1 MLIVITFLQ
10 SMNESPSE
18 DKVEKDLGV
27 LKSNLLC
34 VFSILLFAMGFPAAE
49 YLLEDWDVVSVM
61 TARNVFSFIL
71 IFIIWL
77 AIEKVDKVKSAKWA
91 KGFLIGVTGFG
102 IGAFLIL
109 ILQAL
114 TTPVIAALAVATM
127 PVFAVS
133 LEMLL
138 DGRKMTLWFFCGVI
152 LVLLGG
158 YIASG
163 ASLNNEGI
171 GFAALMG
178 VIGVMLFAWGS
189 RATVKNLPGMS
200 TLGQTAVTSSGMAGL
215 SILLYFVC
223 SIFFEVTESL
233 ELITLEHLGL
243 VLIYGWLG
251 LGISQIFWIKA
262 VSRLGIGLASFH
274 LNAVP
279 FYVMFMLFLLGDSWI
294 WHQAIGAVIVISGV
308 ILAQQKSA
316 TRKEE
321 FFELP

>member
-1 MLIVITFLQ
+1 MSISTSKESTDNKTTIV
-10 SMNESPSE
+10 
-18 DKVEKDLGV
+18 
-27 LKSNLLC
+27 KSNFLC
-34 VFSILLFAMGFPAAE
+34 VFSILLFATGFPAAE
-49 YLLEDWDVVSVM
+49 YLLKDWDVVSVI

-77 AIEKVDKVKSAKWA
+77 FIEGIQKVKSAKWL
-91 KGFLIGVTGFG
+91 KGFLIGLSGFG

-109 ILQAL
+109 MLQSL

-138 DGRKMTLWFFCGVI
+138 DGRKMTLWFFFGVV

-163 ASLNNEGI
+163 ASLREDNVGI
-171 GFAALMG
+171 AALIG
-178 VIGVMLFAWGS
+178 IIGVALFAWGS
-189 RATVKNLPGMS
+189 RATVKSLPGMS
-200 TLGQTAVTSSGMAGL
+200 NLAQTAVTSFGMAGL
-215 SILLYFVC
+215 SIVLYFVC
-223 SIFFEVTESL
+223 SVFFDLTNATSI
-233 ELITLEHLGL
+233 ITIEHLGL
-243 VLIYGWLG
+243 VLIYAWLG

-262 VSRLGIGLASFH
+262 VSQLGIGLASFH

-294 WHQAIGAVIVISGV
+294 WHQAFGALIVISGV
-308 ILAQQKSA
+308 ILAQQKSSKKKA
-316 TRKEE
+316 E

>member
-1 MLIVITFLQ
+1 MSISTSIESTDNKTTIV
-10 SMNESPSE
+10 
-18 DKVEKDLGV
+18 
-27 LKSNLLC
+27 KSNFLC
-34 VFSILLFAMGFPAAE
+34 VFSILLFATGFPAAE
-49 YLLEDWDVVSVM
+49 YLLKDWDVVSVI

-77 AIEKVDKVKSAKWA
+77 FIEGIQKVKSAKWL
-91 KGFLIGVTGFG
+91 KGFLIGLSGFG

-109 ILQAL
+109 MLQSL

-138 DGRKMTLWFFCGVI
+138 DGRKMTLWFFFGVV

-163 ASLNNEGI
+163 DLLREDNVGIAALI
-171 GFAALMG
+171 GF
-178 VIGVMLFAWGS
+178 IGVALFAWGS
-189 RATVKNLPGMS
+189 RATVKSLPGMS
-200 TLGQTAVTSSGMAGL
+200 NLGQTAVTSSGMAVL
-215 SILLYFVC
+215 SIFLYFVC
-223 SIFFEVTESL
+223 SVFFDLTNATSI
-233 ELITLEHLGL
+233 ITIEHLGL
-243 VLIYGWLG
+243 VLIYAWLG

-262 VSRLGIGLASFH
+262 VSQLGIGLASFH

-294 WHQAIGAVIVISGV
+294 WHQAFGALIVISGV
-308 ILAQQKSA
+308 ILAQQKSSKKKA
-316 TRKEE
+316 E

>member
-1 MLIVITFLQ
+1 MSISTSKESTDNKTTIV
-10 SMNESPSE
+10 
-18 DKVEKDLGV
+18 
-27 LKSNLLC
+27 KSNFLC
-34 VFSILLFAMGFPAAE
+34 VFSILLFATGFPAAE
-49 YLLEDWDVVSVM
+49 YLLKDWDVVSVI

-77 AIEKVDKVKSAKWA
+77 FIEGIQKVKSAKWL
-91 KGFLIGVTGFG
+91 KGFLIGLSGFG

-109 ILQAL
+109 MLQSL

-138 DGRKMTLWFFCGVI
+138 DGRKMTLWFFFGVV

-163 ASLNNEGI
+163 ASLREDNVGI
-171 GFAALMG
+171 AALIG
-178 VIGVMLFAWGS
+178 IIGVALFAWGS
-189 RATVKNLPGMS
+189 RATVKSLPGMS
-200 TLGQTAVTSSGMAGL
+200 SLGQTAVTSFGMAGL
-215 SILLYFVC
+215 SIFLYFVC
-223 SIFFEVTESL
+223 SVFFDLTNATSI
-233 ELITLEHLGL
+233 ITIEHLGL
-243 VLIYGWLG
+243 VLIYAWLG

-262 VSRLGIGLASFH
+262 VSQLGIGLASFH

-294 WHQAIGAVIVISGV
+294 WYQAFGALIVISGV
-308 ILAQQKSA
+308 ILAQQKSSKKKA
-316 TRKEE
+316 E

>member
-1 MLIVITFLQ
+1 
-10 SMNESPSE
+10 
-18 DKVEKDLGV
+18 
-27 LKSNLLC
+27 
-34 VFSILLFAMGFPAAE
+34 VFSILLFATGFPAAE
-49 YLLEDWDVVSVM
+49 YLLKDWDVVSVI

-77 AIEKVDKVKSAKWA
+77 FIEGIQKVKSAKWL
-91 KGFLIGVTGFG
+91 KGFLIGLSGFG

-109 ILQAL
+109 MLQSL

-138 DGRKMTLWFFCGVI
+138 DGRKMTLWFFFGVV
-152 LVLLGG
+152 LVLVGG

-163 ASLNNEGI
+163 ASLREDNVGI
-171 GFAALMG
+171 AALIG
-178 VIGVMLFAWGS
+178 IIGVALFAWGS
-189 RATVKNLPGMS
+189 RATVKSLPGMS
-200 TLGQTAVTSSGMAGL
+200 NLGQTAVTSSGMAGL
-215 SILLYFVC
+215 SIFLYFVC
-223 SIFFEVTESL
+223 SVFFDLTNATSI
-233 ELITLEHLGL
+233 ITIEHLGL
-243 VLIYGWLG
+243 VLIYAWLG

-262 VSRLGIGLASFH
+262 VSQLGIGLASFH

-294 WHQAIGAVIVISGV
+294 WHQAFGALIVISGV
-308 ILAQQKSA
+308 ILAQQKSSKKKA
-316 TRKEE
+316 E

>member
-1 MLIVITFLQ
+1 MSISTSIESTDNKTTIV
-10 SMNESPSE
+10 
-18 DKVEKDLGV
+18 
-27 LKSNLLC
+27 KSNFLC
-34 VFSILLFAMGFPAAE
+34 VFSILLFATGFPAAE
-49 YLLEDWDVVSVM
+49 YLLKDWDVVSVI

-77 AIEKVDKVKSAKWA
+77 FIEGIQKVKSAKWL
-91 KGFLIGVTGFG
+91 KGFLIGLSGFG

-109 ILQAL
+109 MLQSL

-138 DGRKMTLWFFCGVI
+138 DGRKMTLWFFFGVV

-163 ASLNNEGI
+163 ASLREDNVGI
-171 GFAALMG
+171 AALIG
-178 VIGVMLFAWGS
+178 IIGVALFAWGS
-189 RATVKNLPGMS
+189 RATVKSLPGMS
-200 TLGQTAVTSSGMAGL
+200 NLGQTAVTSSGMAGL
-215 SILLYFVC
+215 SIFLYFVC
-223 SIFFEVTESL
+223 SVFFDLTNATSI
-233 ELITLEHLGL
+233 ITIEHLGL
-243 VLIYGWLG
+243 VLIYAWLG

-262 VSRLGIGLASFH
+262 VSQLGIGLASFH

-294 WHQAIGAVIVISGV
+294 WHQAFGALIVISGV
-308 ILAQQKSA
+308 ILAQQKSSKKKA
-316 TRKEE
+316 E

>member
-1 MLIVITFLQ
+1 MSISTSIESTDNKTTIV
-10 SMNESPSE
+10 
-18 DKVEKDLGV
+18 
-27 LKSNLLC
+27 KSNFLC
-34 VFSILLFAMGFPAAE
+34 VFSILLFATGFPAAE
-49 YLLEDWDVVSVM
+49 YLLKDWDVVSVI

-77 AIEKVDKVKSAKWA
+77 FIEGIQKVKSAKWL
-91 KGFLIGVTGFG
+91 KGFLIGLSGFG

-109 ILQAL
+109 MLQSL

-138 DGRKMTLWFFCGVI
+138 DGRKMTLWFFFGVV

-163 ASLNNEGI
+163 ASLREDNVGI
-171 GFAALMG
+171 AALVG
-178 VIGVMLFAWGS
+178 IIGVALFAWGS
-189 RATVKNLPGMS
+189 RATVKSLPGMS
-200 TLGQTAVTSSGMAGL
+200 NLGQTAVTSSGMAGL
-215 SILLYFVC
+215 SIFLYFVC
-223 SIFFEVTESL
+223 SVFFDLTNATSI
-233 ELITLEHLGL
+233 ITIEHLGL
-243 VLIYGWLG
+243 VLIYAWLG

-262 VSRLGIGLASFH
+262 VSQLGIGLASFH

-294 WHQAIGAVIVISGV
+294 WHQAFGALIVISGV
-308 ILAQQKSA
+308 ILAQQKSSKKKA
-316 TRKEE
+316 E

>member
-1 MLIVITFLQ
+1 MSISTSKESTDNKTTIV
-10 SMNESPSE
+10 
-18 DKVEKDLGV
+18 
-27 LKSNLLC
+27 KSNFLC
-34 VFSILLFAMGFPAAE
+34 VFSILLFATGFPAAE
-49 YLLEDWDVVSVM
+49 YLLKDWDVVSVI

-77 AIEKVDKVKSAKWA
+77 FIEGIQKVKSAKWL
-91 KGFLIGVTGFG
+91 KGFLIGLSGFG

-109 ILQAL
+109 MLQSL

-138 DGRKMTLWFFCGVI
+138 DGRKMTLWFFFGVV

-163 ASLNNEGI
+163 ASLREDNVGI
-171 GFAALMG
+171 AALIG
-178 VIGVMLFAWGS
+178 IIGVALFAWGS
-189 RATVKNLPGMS
+189 RATVKSLPGMS
-200 TLGQTAVTSSGMAGL
+200 NLCQTAVTSFGMAGL
-215 SILLYFVC
+215 SIFLYFVC
-223 SIFFEVTESL
+223 SVFFDLTNATSI
-233 ELITLEHLGL
+233 ITIEHLGL
-243 VLIYGWLG
+243 VLIYAWLG

-262 VSRLGIGLASFH
+262 VSQLGIGLASFH

-294 WHQAIGAVIVISGV
+294 WYQAFGALIVISGV
-308 ILAQQKSA
+308 ILAQQKSSKKKA
-316 TRKEE
+316 E

>member
-1 MLIVITFLQ
+1 MSISTSIESTDNKTTIV
-10 SMNESPSE
+10 
-18 DKVEKDLGV
+18 
-27 LKSNLLC
+27 KSNFLC
-34 VFSILLFAMGFPAAE
+34 VFSILLFATGFPAAE
-49 YLLEDWDVVSVM
+49 YLLKDWDVVSVI

-77 AIEKVDKVKSAKWA
+77 FIEGIQKVKSAKWL
-91 KGFLIGVTGFG
+91 KGFLIGLSGFG

-109 ILQAL
+109 MLQSL

-138 DGRKMTLWFFCGVI
+138 DGRKMTLWFFFGVV

-163 ASLNNEGI
+163 ASLREDNVGI
-171 GFAALMG
+171 AALVG
-178 VIGVMLFAWGS
+178 IIGVALFAWGS
-189 RATVKNLPGMS
+189 RATVKSLPGMS
-200 TLGQTAVTSSGMAGL
+200 NLGQTAVTSSGMAGL
-215 SILLYFVC
+215 SIFLYFVC
-223 SIFFEVTESL
+223 SVFFDLTNATSI
-233 ELITLEHLGL
+233 ITIEHLGL
-243 VLIYGWLG
+243 VLIYAWLG

-262 VSRLGIGLASFH
+262 VSQLGIGLASFH

-294 WHQAIGAVIVISGV
+294 WHQAFGALIVISGV
-308 ILAQQKSA
+308 ILAQQNSSKKKA
-316 TRKEE
+316 E

>member
-1 MLIVITFLQ
+1 MSISTSIESTDNKTTIV
-10 SMNESPSE
+10 
-18 DKVEKDLGV
+18 
-27 LKSNLLC
+27 KSNFLC
-34 VFSILLFAMGFPAAE
+34 VFSILLFATGFPAAE
-49 YLLEDWDVVSVM
+49 YLLKDWDVVSVI

-77 AIEKVDKVKSAKWA
+77 FIEGIQKVKSAKWL
-91 KGFLIGVTGFG
+91 KGFLIGLSGFG

-109 ILQAL
+109 MLQSL

-138 DGRKMTLWFFCGVI
+138 DGRKMTLWFFFGVV

-163 ASLNNEGI
+163 ASLREDNVGI
-171 GFAALMG
+171 AALIG
-178 VIGVMLFAWGS
+178 IIGVALFAWGS
-189 RATVKNLPGMS
+189 RATVKSLPGMS
-200 TLGQTAVTSSGMAGL
+200 NLGQTAVTSSGMAGL
-215 SILLYFVC
+215 SIVLYFVC
-223 SIFFEVTESL
+223 SVFFDLTNATSI
-233 ELITLEHLGL
+233 ITIEHLGL
-243 VLIYGWLG
+243 VLIYAWLG

-262 VSRLGIGLASFH
+262 VSQLGIGLASFH

-294 WHQAIGAVIVISGV
+294 WHQAVGALIVISGV
-308 ILAQQKSA
+308 ILAQQKPSKKKA
-316 TRKEE
+316 E

>member
-1 MLIVITFLQ
+1 MSISTSKESTDNKTTIV
-10 SMNESPSE
+10 
-18 DKVEKDLGV
+18 
-27 LKSNLLC
+27 KSNFLC
-34 VFSILLFAMGFPAAE
+34 VFSILLFATGFPAAE
-49 YLLEDWDVVSVM
+49 YLLKDWDVVSVI

-77 AIEKVDKVKSAKWA
+77 FIEGIQKVKSAKWL
-91 KGFLIGVTGFG
+91 KGFLIGLSGFG

-109 ILQAL
+109 MLQSL

-138 DGRKMTLWFFCGVI
+138 DGRKMTLWFFFGVV

-163 ASLNNEGI
+163 ASLREDNVGI
-171 GFAALMG
+171 AALIG
-178 VIGVMLFAWGS
+178 IIGVALFAWGS
-189 RATVKNLPGMS
+189 RATVKSLPGMS
-200 TLGQTAVTSSGMAGL
+200 NLGQTAVTSFGMAGL
-215 SILLYFVC
+215 SIFLYFVC
-223 SIFFEVTESL
+223 SAFLDLTNTTSI
-233 ELITLEHLGL
+233 ITIEHLGL
-243 VLIYGWLG
+243 VLIYAWLG

-262 VSRLGIGLASFH
+262 VSQLGIGLASFH

-294 WHQAIGAVIVISGV
+294 WHQAFGALIVISGV
-308 ILAQQKSA
+308 ILAQQKSSKKKA
-316 TRKEE
+316 E

>member
-1 MLIVITFLQ
+1 MSISTSKESTDKETTIV
-10 SMNESPSE
+10 
-18 DKVEKDLGV
+18 
-27 LKSNLLC
+27 KSNFLC
-34 VFSILLFAMGFPAAE
+34 VFSILLFATGFPAAE
-49 YLLEDWDVVSVM
+49 YLLKDWDVVSVI

-71 IFIIWL
+71 ILIIWIF
-77 AIEKVDKVKSAKWA
+77 IEGIQKVKSAKWS

-109 ILQAL
+109 MLQSL

-138 DGRKMTLWFFCGVI
+138 DGRKMTFWFFFGVV

-163 ASLNNEGI
+163 ASLREDNVGI
-171 GFAALMG
+171 AALIG
-178 VIGVMLFAWGS
+178 VIGVALFAWGS
-189 RATVKNLPGMS
+189 RATVKSLPGMS
-200 TLGQTAVTSSGMAGL
+200 NLGQTAVTSFGMAGL
-215 SILLYFVC
+215 SIFLYFVC
-223 SIFFEVTESL
+223 SVFLDLTNTTSI
-233 ELITLEHLGL
+233 ITIEHLGL
-243 VLIYGWLG
+243 VLIYAWLG

-262 VSRLGIGLASFH
+262 VSQLGIGLASFH

-294 WHQAIGAVIVISGV
+294 WHQAFGALIVISGV
-308 ILAQQKSA
+308 ILAQQKSSKKKA
-316 TRKEE
+316 E